1 MEKAI
6 LAALD
11 RGRSP
16 IDTEEFL
23 DELRLLAETAG
34 AEVLDR
40 LVQKGKRPE
49 AASLIGAGKVEE
61 LAELCARH
69 QANLVI
75 FLNDLR
81 PMQERNLTEKLNL
94 KVIDRQ
100 ALILDIFAQRART
113 REGKLQVELAQLNY
127 LLPRLT
133 GYGIILSRLGG
144 GIGTRG
150 PGETKLET
158 DRRHIHRKISTL
170 KRELEHVRSH
180 RELLRKS
187 RHNKGFF
194 SAALVGYT
202 NAGKS
207 TLFNAL
213 TRSSVFVEDKLFAT
227 LDPTVKKVNLPTGE
241 LLLLVDTVGVI
252 RNLPHDLVAAF
263 RATLEEVEEADL
275 LIHVM
280 DVSQSRWEE
289 HAEVV
294 RGVLEEMAVDNKPIL
309 HVMNKVDLL
318 PDREKIDSFRERL
331 HNSIPVSALRKEG
344 FPELLLE
351 LHRLTAL
358 IESGGGEF
366 SWNSNP

>member
-1 MEKAI
+1 VDI
-6 LAALD
+6 
-11 RGRSP
+11 
-16 IDTEEFL
+16 EESL
-23 DELRLLAETAG
+23 EEMRLLAETAG
-34 AEVLDR
+34 ARVLDR
-40 LVQKGKRPE
+40 LVQRRERPSP
-49 AASLIGAGKVEE
+49 AFLLGAGKVEE
-61 LAELCARH
+61 LAVLCTRH
-69 QANLVI
+69 RANMVI

-81 PMQERNLTEKLNL
+81 PMQERNLNEKLNL

-158 DRRHIHRKISTL
+158 DRRHIRRRISTL
-170 KRELEHVRSH
+170 RREIEALRSH
-180 RELLRKS
+180 RGLLRKS
-187 RHNKGFF
+187 RQNKGFF

-227 LDPTVKKVNLPTGE
+227 LDPTVKKVRLPTGE
-241 LLLLVDTVGVI
+241 PLLLTDTVGFI

-263 RATLEEVEEADL
+263 RATLEEVEEADIL
-275 LIHVM
+275 LHVI
-280 DVSQSRWEE
+280 DASHPRWRE

-309 HVMNKVDLL
+309 HLLNKVDLL
-318 PDREKIDSFRERL
+318 PREEGMVSFPESL
-331 HNSIPVSALRKEG
+331 PDPILISALRKEG
-344 FPELLLE
+344 FELLFRE
-351 LHRLTAL
+351 LHRAAAL
-358 IESGGGEF
+358 MEAEGSGF
-366 SWNSNP
+366 SWHSK